1 MSGQSVYD
9 RVVAAKHTITGS
21 DLDKSVCKA
30 TTEEI
35 MGPKKKHLD
44 YLMHCSNAPQINIP
58 ELADKLTNRALSQ
71 NWVVVFKSLVTCHHL
86 MIYGNEKLI
95 QYIATRNVDL
105 NLPNFL
111 DKTGVQGYEM
121 STYIRRYAKYVN
133 QKAVSYRQVA
143 FDFCRVKRG
152 KEDGLLRSMHT
163 EKLLKT
169 LPILQ
174 DQLDCLLEFEV
185 NSSQLSNGVIT
196 GCFMLLFK
204 DCIRLFACYNDGI
217 INLLEKFFEMCKKDC
232 KVALDLYQK
241 FLIRMDKVSEFLKVA
256 EQVGIDKGEIPDLA
270 KALSLESGL
279 QWLTDLLQA
288 PSSLL
293 DALKQHVQS
302 MESSKKTQWV
312 KPATIATAVS
322 AFTSNLANIDPEEKK
337 QALEEEQLRL
347 ASMKMQT
354 HTSPPV
360 SELSAAP
367 TSNNPFTNTA
377 PPQAVTSPFT
387 NTSAP
392 QAVTSPFTNTSAPP
406 QAVTAPVTAPPS
418 QDLFSVATTNSS
430 QSQPTSKPSEDLMGL
445 TPNPMAVVQAT
456 LQAQSQMMHPGMPSG
471 SPWSSPNVGRAL
483 KVPRPRSPFDDNVGN
498 SASAPASIVDSFLG
512 GDNTQSLA
520 PTNPFTNTAK
530 PSIGS
535 PSRGYERHSWTPS
548 ILEPEGGLESGG
560 NAVADLEAFFSSP
573 SVSPSGTP
581 TRQTRSGMLPP
592 TNSPSP
598 STNSLIDPGLTA
610 YSARPIQTGVMQTQV
625 GANFDQAF
633 GTASTKTSGG
643 AELLGEVMQPMNK
656 RIEPT
661 PPAENLVSNGTSKDI
676 DSTLAHLATNLN
688 MKGGTPKKADHQW
701 TKNPSKNMKTGGA
714 NWAPQQTTS
723 TTTWPQG
730 QQYMGG
736 QPADWRSGA
745 FSGQFVAPNQQMGMR
760 TGMAYNA
767 AGAQQIHRPPTQ
779 QNTDPFGSL

>member
-471 SPWSSPNVGRAL
+471 SPWSSPN
-483 KVPRPRSPFDDNVGN
+483 
-498 SASAPASIVDSFLG
+498 
-512 GDNTQSLA
+512 
-520 PTNPFTNTAK
+520 
-530 PSIGS
+530 
-535 PSRGYERHSWTPS
+535 
-548 ILEPEGGLESGG
+548 
-560 NAVADLEAFFSSP
+560 
-573 SVSPSGTP
+573 
-581 TRQTRSGMLPP
+581 GMLPP

-610 YSARPIQTGVMQTQV
+610 YSARPIQT
-625 GANFDQAF
+625 
-633 GTASTKTSGG
+633 GG

-730 QQYMGG
+730 QQYMEEGIQSQPPKLGG

>member
-1 MSGQSVYD
+1 M
-9 RVVAAKHTITGS
+9 
-21 DLDKSVCKA
+21 
-30 TTEEI
+30 EI
-35 MGPKKKHLD
+35 G
-44 YLMHCSNAPQINIP
+44 C
-58 ELADKLTNRALSQ
+58 R
-71 NWVVVFKSLVTCHHL
+71 
-86 MIYGNEKLI
+86 
-95 QYIATRNVDL
+95 
-105 NLPNFL
+105 
-111 DKTGVQGYEM
+111 GYEM

-512 GDNTQSLA
+512 GDNTQS
-520 PTNPFTNTAK
+520 
-530 PSIGS
+530 
-535 PSRGYERHSWTPS
+535 
-548 ILEPEGGLESGG
+548 
-560 NAVADLEAFFSSP
+560 
-573 SVSPSGTP
+573 
-581 TRQTRSGMLPP
+581 MLPP

-730 QQYMGG
+730 QQYMEGIQSQPPKPGG